1 MKATPFATLIAGA
14 ASGAVISFLVF
25 AGDAPPREPAGA
37 QPALTARAE
46 PRPLRLPAPTADAP
60 AAALSRDEAVHR
72 AAAPAPAATRPLSD
86 ADLSSWMDASLDSGY
101 SDRARSGLA
110 SEQMEASLGEFPGV
124 RLTDV
129 QCGSDF
135 CRASLQA
142 EPGTAVDV
150 SRLFGLPPFAFSSG
164 GFSVEEPDGGTTI
177 YFVRAGQSLDALRVA
192 ARGAL

>member
-1 MKATPFATLIAGA
+1 MKATQFATLIAGA
-14 ASGAVISFLVF
+14 ASGAVLSFLVF

-37 QPALTARAE
+37 QPAPTARAE
-46 PRPLRLPAPTADAP
+46 PRPLRRPRPTPDTP
-60 AAALSRDEAVHR
+60 AAKPSRDEALHPVATLEP
-72 AAAPAPAATRPLSD
+72 AAARPLSD
-86 ADLSSWMDASLDSGY
+86 ADLSSWMDTSLDSGY

-110 SEQMEASLGEFPGV
+110 SEQVEDSLAEFPGV

-164 GFSVEEPDGGTTI
+164 GFSVEEPGGATKI

-192 ARGAL
+192 ARGAF